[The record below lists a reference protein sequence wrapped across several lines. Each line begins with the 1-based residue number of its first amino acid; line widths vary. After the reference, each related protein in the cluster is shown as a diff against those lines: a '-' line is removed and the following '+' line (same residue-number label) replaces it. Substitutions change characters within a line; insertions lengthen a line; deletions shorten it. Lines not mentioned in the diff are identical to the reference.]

1 MEGNMKKTS
10 AKKVIATLGTIL
22 VLLLTAGPGIARDI
36 GIWVGYG
43 WGFSNSGKQYEQRV
57 MGDSLCYVTRT
68 MRDGMDI
75 RVRFSSKKSPVGYS
89 FELSRQSYH
98 ESDIELYQGSEQ
110 WRYGYN
116 DWFVYFGG
124 IVDYSFFP
132 KKKLDPYVGVG
143 LLKLLY
149 LDIFGSG
156 PPEYPANFAVKLL
169 GGVRYKLRTW
179 ANVDVSANYL
189 PANGIVSLRLGLEL
203 IL

>member
-1 MEGNMKKTS
+1 MKKTI
-10 AKKVIATLGTIL
+10 AKKVIATLGMIL

-43 WGFSNSGKQYEQRV
+43 WGFSNSGRQYEQLVDEDFRSY
-57 MGDSLCYVTRT
+57 DTRT

-75 RVRFSSKKSPVGYS
+75 RVRFSSKKSPIGFSLEV
-89 FELSRQSYH
+89 SRQNYH
-98 ESDIELYQGSEQ
+98 ESEIELYQGIEQ
-110 WRYGYN
+110 WRYECSN
-116 DWFVYFGG
+116 WFTYFGG
-124 IVDYSFFP
+124 IVDFSFFP

-149 LDIFGSG
+149 FNIFGSG
-156 PPEYPANFAVKLL
+156 PPDYPADFAVKLL
-169 GGVRYKLRTW
+169 GGVRYKLGKW

-189 PANGIVSLRLGLEL
+189 PVNGIVSLRLGLEL